1 MKALNPEIVVPGH
14 GSPGPPAMFDD
25 AGRYYALLLER
36 VGAMARAGKTLDPM
50 KAEEV
55 TAWRLDRPETR

>member
-1 MKALNPEIVVPGH
+1 
-14 GSPGPPAMFDD
+14 MFDD